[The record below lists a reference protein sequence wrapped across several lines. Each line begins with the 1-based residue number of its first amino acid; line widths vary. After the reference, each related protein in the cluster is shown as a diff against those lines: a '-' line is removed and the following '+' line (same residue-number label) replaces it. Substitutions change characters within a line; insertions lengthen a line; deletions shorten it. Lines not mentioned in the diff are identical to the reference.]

1 MKWLRVKHETLARR
15 RRAWREVSYI
25 VGSLDGLPAFFKNG
39 LYSLT
44 RAGLPDCEIRRAFE
58 RCGAWVARVKDGVG
72 ECECGCGT
80 KRPVDAKNAQGQSVW
95 CLDHDGQRKAFRGVL
110 YQKCNTELGDG
121 TARRKMAHASYAL
134 AHDARLAEA
143 ETALTRDAN
152 EFGAA
157 GAVLD

>member
-1 MKWLRVKHETLARR
+1 MRQTSKRETRARR
-15 RRAWREVSYI
+15 NRAWREVSEI
-25 VGSLDGLPAFFKNG
+25 VGSLDGLPAFFRNG

-44 RAGLPDCEIRRAFE
+44 RAGLSDAEIRRAFE
-58 RCGAWVARVKDGVG
+58 RCRAWVARVKDGVG

-95 CLDHDGQRKAFRGVL
+95 CMDHDSQRKMFRGVL

-121 TARRKMAHASYAL
+121 AADRKMAHASYAL
-134 AHDARLAEA
+134 AHGARLPDEA
-143 ETALTRDAN
+143 VFVRDAN